1 MNRVPSSVTE
11 SRKSATSL
19 IYPWFLRANES
30 QFWALLAKSRPL
42 PSYFPLPPL
51 LPPPSGSRLLQ
62 QSSQLSLHDAQRSQW
77 EAELACFIFFF
88 FGWGLRGGRR
98 RRGGPASL
106 VSALLSEWRERAPA
120 SSPGC
125 PVPQPPTLRSPAR
138 PQAGP
143 PRAPCPT
150 ALAPGPRPGPRS
162 GPRASGDRGRSVPGH
177 SERCAAGQRQ
187 PRRWSCC
194 CRRRPARPTPPAPRA
209 PER

>member
-143 PRAPCPT
+143 PRAPCPHCSSPRT
-150 ALAPGPRPGPRS
+150 ATRPTLG
-162 GPRASGDRGRSVPGH
+162 
-177 SERCAAGQRQ
+177 AAGQRGQ
-187 PRRWSCC
+187 GALGTWALRTMRSG
-194 CRRRPARPTPPAPRA
+194 AAPAPPMELLLSPPPGAPHSARA
-209 PER
+209 PCA